1 MLKKNDKLLHGYFN
15 ELKERLNA
23 ELAKRGGQGSVYGYQ
38 NKIDIAQIAGDVSID
53 QWAHTQGTDINTGI
67 SHIQS
72 NTHYTLA
79 SEMNDLLDRVASWE
93 TRNNITEEATEHRP
107 ANPNTTTNTHC
118 NVSCTGLCKDA
129 CFSGCTGTCQVT
141 CATTCGKSCSG
152 YCLGSN
158 GSVTDYQGK
167 SNSDTSTGGSNP
179 GSSGGTCA

>member
-67 SHIQS
+67 STIQP

-79 SEMNDLLDRVASWE
+79 SEMNDLLNRVAS
-93 TRNNITEEATEHRP
+93 
-107 ANPNTTTNTHC
+107 
-118 NVSCTGLCKDA
+118 
-129 CFSGCTGTCQVT
+129 
-141 CATTCGKSCSG
+141 
-152 YCLGSN
+152 
-158 GSVTDYQGK
+158 
-167 SNSDTSTGGSNP
+167 
-179 GSSGGTCA
+179 